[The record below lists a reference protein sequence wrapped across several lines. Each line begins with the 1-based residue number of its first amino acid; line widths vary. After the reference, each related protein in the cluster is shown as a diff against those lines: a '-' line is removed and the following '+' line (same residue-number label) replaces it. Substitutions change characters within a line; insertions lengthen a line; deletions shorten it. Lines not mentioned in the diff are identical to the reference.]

1 MAMPRP
7 SGKALRI
14 AEEVVPGLL
23 AQKKTKRKKKSPPRG
38 SLSEVEI
45 KQTQMIESKEGLQ

>member
-7 SGKALRI
+7 TGKPLRI
-14 AEEVVPGLL
+14 AEEVVPGL
-23 AQKKTKRKKKSPPRG
+23 AAKKKSKRKSKLPRPRG

-45 KQTQMIESKEGLQ
+45 KQTALIE

>member
-7 SGKALRI
+7 TGKPLRI
-14 AEEVVPGLL
+14 AEEVVPGLAAKKKKKRK
-23 AQKKTKRKKKSPPRG
+23 AQKLPTKG

-45 KQTQMIESKEGLQ
+45 KQTELIEK